1 MRRCP
6 TFLLIA
12 LAGLSGCG
20 GSEAPPADT
29 PDAAQTE
36 ASPPAATD
44 PVASVARIT
53 AAEAATFGNI
63 YPVTIKMEKG
73 GLAGGAAIEVL
84 TKSGERVAGSIEL
97 PANTHEVAQ
106 GDEIKVTLVLKQAA
120 TFTDALLTPH
130 GTVASHADA
139 ERLLAPA
146 ETPAETST
154 DAPTEAPKKVA
165 ESEANASKG
174 KDKPNDK
181 SGQSVQFAC
190 TLGDQAL
197 SSTRA
202 QGFSMGSGHE
212 VAYLGQK
219 DRDLLV
225 YHVEGASGGTS
236 YSNTPVE
243 GAHPAIDKLPPSAPV
258 TVVLTLGS
266 AFPDD
271 ATKALSVTLAVK
283 GITKE
288 ALSNLPLTVPILP
301 STVTL
306 TAIPNTPGAEAMVQL
321 AYDVYYVGTGG
332 EVVIESVDLAHRS
345 ISGTVRAD
353 LKFEVVAGKGEK
365 LLGDTISITDGRFDI
380 PPAPVKKDP
389 ATKKTASASH

>member
-1 MRRCP
+1 MRHCP
-6 TFLLIA
+6 TFILIA
-12 LAGLSGCG
+12 LAGLSSCG

-29 PDAAQTE
+29 PDVAQTN
-36 ASPPAATD
+36 ASPPTATD
-44 PVASVARIT
+44 SVASIARIT
-53 AAEAATFGNI
+53 AAEPATFGNI

-73 GLAGGAAIEVL
+73 GFAAGAAIEVL

-97 PANTHEVAQ
+97 PTDAPEVAQ

-120 TFTDALLTPH
+120 TFTDALLTPQ
-130 GTVASHADA
+130 GAVASRADA
-139 ERLLAPA
+139 EKLLAPD
-146 ETPAETST
+146 ETPGKTPT
-154 DAPTEAPKKVA
+154 DATTEAPNTVA
-165 ESEANASKG
+165 ESSTSASKG
-174 KDKPNDK
+174 KDQPNDK
-181 SGQSVQFAC
+181 TGQSVQFAC

-243 GAHPAIDKLPPSAPV
+243 GAHPAIDKLPPGAPV

-266 AFPDD
+266 ALPDD
-271 ATKALSVTLAVK
+271 TTKALSLTLAVK
-283 GITKE
+283 SITKGD
-288 ALSNLPLTVPILP
+288 LSNLPLTVPILP
-301 STVTL
+301 STVAL
-306 TAIPNTPGAEAMVQL
+306 MAIPNTPGAEAKAQF

-365 LLGDTISITDGRFDI
+365 LLGDTISIIDGRFDI
-380 PPAPVKKDP
+380 PPTPVKKEP
-389 ATKKTASASH
+389 ATKKAAAH